1 MPTKSRVL
9 PGCFLLALILAARLD
24 AQAQNAAISGT
35 VTDPTGAVLAGAAV
49 QARNVGTGISQ
60 SAMSDEQGRFRMPD
74 LQIGEYEVQASR
86 SGFQTLVHKGI
97 TLNVGSQLVVDFTL
111 PVGQAQQTVTVQ
123 GEVSVVDT
131 QSTAVGSLVEGAQVR
146 ELPLNGRNYTSLLTL
161 APGVTQIP
169 LGAPGA
175 GSTFYGNGQKYSIAG
190 SRPSGQAYLLDDQ
203 NMVNFWNNGPG
214 AGGLGTALGVEAIA
228 EFQTLTNTYSA

>member
-1 MPTKSRVL
+1 
-9 PGCFLLALILAARLD
+9 LLLILAARLD
-24 AQAQNAAISGT
+24 ARAQNAAISGT

-74 LQIGEYEVQASR
+74 LQIGEYEMQASR

-131 QSTAVGSLVEGAQVR
+131 QSTAWARWSKARRSVSFR
-146 ELPLNGRNYTSLLTL
+146 
-161 APGVTQIP
+161 
-169 LGAPGA
+169 
-175 GSTFYGNGQKYSIAG
+175 
-190 SRPSGQAYLLDDQ
+190 
-203 NMVNFWNNGPG
+203 
-214 AGGLGTALGVEAIA
+214 
-228 EFQTLTNTYSA
+228 

>member
-1 MPTKSRVL
+1 MATKSRL
-9 PGCFLLALILAARLD
+9 LLGCFLLALIWATRLD
-24 AQAQNAAISGT
+24 AQTQNAAISGT

-60 SAMSDEQGRFRMPD
+60 SSMSDEQGRFRMPD

-86 SGFQTLVHKGI
+86 SGFQTVVHKGI
-97 TLNVGSQLVVDFTL
+97 TLNVGGQLVVDFTL

-131 QSTAVGSLVEGAQVR
+131 QSTAVGSLVESAQVR

-161 APGVTQIP
+161 AAGVIQIP
-169 LGAPGA
+169 LGLPARA
-175 GSTFYGNGQKYSIAG
+175 ALSTAMGRSIPSPDRVPPAKPTCWMTRIWSTSG
-190 SRPSGQAYLLDDQ
+190 ITDRARAVWERPWVWRRS
-203 NMVNFWNNGPG
+203 P
-214 AGGLGTALGVEAIA
+214 
-228 EFQTLTNTYSA
+228 SSKR